1 MKFLL
6 IALLGITTAFAQSEP
21 VTRIKGDNDAS
32 FKIAPNLKVPYK
44 QATKINSTTARI
56 ETGNGNMLPD
66 PSFESGVL
74 PSNVIPTTAGEYAV
88 ACEGSGTRGIET
100 NVLAND
106 GTKVLKLMYGAGIGV
121 GVGRCGIYFKVPDN
135 LIGTNVELSFTG
147 AVKYGT
153 TICARSVQSISPFAT
168 QDGHCITTNDGVADK
183 NKSFVFSITPIYDV
197 VYLYFTKP
205 NGDTATGTYRQ
216 AYIDTIY
223 IGKPKSDEAIVA
235 KFDNTTGWTP
245 CTFSTLAWSGL
256 GTVTND
262 LECKRDKDDLRISGT
277 ITVGTTSAA
286 IPTIPMPT
294 NYGTINHIYKA
305 NKRVGIY
312 INNESSAYH
321 GGAVL
326 SYTGNT
332 LAFADRATIGSFTL
346 QALTPTN
353 NGSNVSANG
362 AKVSL
367 ELSIP
372 IAEWSSQTNT
382 ALVACQEGPLK
393 CYDDFTTHITTT
405 SGVIDSTKN
414 MPVIAPWFT
423 SCTAANP
430 TVCTINPAF
439 NLINP
444 LSCDA
449 DYLGSGGGQ
458 AYIAQVVGST
468 TTQVSIVTFASTN
481 GANVASLKF
490 KLSCSKVD
498 GDRRNPNTT
507 VTPMSDMNDVKSTE
521 WVVGYDHIDNKPIY
535 QRCHKVVS
543 NVTTDNVTLATWPAN
558 LNPVNVMEN
567 GNAAGVWEFNGGNS
581 SSFGTASIL
590 YVRATGVVRSWISGS
605 HTLRAGSKSCLQY
618 TK

>member
-1 MKFLL
+1 MKYFTLVL
-6 IALLGITTAFAQSEP
+6 ILFSLNVFAGFPPTT
-21 VTRIKGDNDAS
+21 IKGDKTSKKETFFDLEV
-32 FKIAPNLKVPYK
+32 PNK
-44 QATKINSTTARI
+44 QATKISANKYRI

-74 PSNVIPTTAGEYAV
+74 PSNAVPTTAGEYGV

-100 NVLAND
+100 NALAND
-106 GTKVLKLMYGAGIGV
+106 GTKVLKLMYGAGVGV

-153 TICARSVQSISPFAT
+153 TICARSMQSASPFAT
-168 QDGHCITTNDGVADK
+168 QDGNCLTTNDDVADK

-205 NGDTATGTYRQ
+205 NDDTATGTYRQ
-216 AYIDTIY
+216 AYIDTIH

-235 KFDNTTGWTP
+235 KFDNTTGWIP
-245 CTFSTLAWSGL
+245 CTFSTLSWGGY
-256 GTVTND
+256 GTVTNN
-262 LECKRDKDDLRISGT
+262 LECKRDKDSLKIRGNFVNGTVSG
-277 ITVGTTSAA
+277 SNLFF
-286 IPTIPMPT
+286 PMPT
-294 NYGTINHIYKA
+294 NFGVINAVKNSANYSVGNNFRANATQFSLQNYFVNSTVGDNNIYSSGSIIA
-305 NKRVGIY
+305 AAVNPMVNVVG
-312 INNESSAYH
+312 
-321 GGAVL
+321 
-326 SYTGNT
+326 TGNVST
-332 LAFADRATIGSFTL
+332 GERIVINGE
-346 QALTPTN
+346 LT
-353 NGSNVSANG
+353 
-362 AKVSL
+362 
-367 ELSIP
+367 IP
-372 IAEWSSQTNT
+372 ISEWSSHMNG
-382 ALVACQEGPLK
+382 AFVACTEGPFK

-414 MPVIAPWFT
+414 TPVIAPWFT

-449 DYLGSGGGQ
+449 DYLGSGSGQ

-498 GDRRNPNTT
+498 GDRRNPNNT

-521 WVVGYDHIDNKPIY
+521 WGVGWNHIDSKPIY
-535 QRCHKVVS
+535 KRCYKVPSDITSSGSV
-543 NVTTDNVTLATWPAN
+543 VTWPAS
-558 LNPVNVMEN
+558 LNPIDVPNTYLNQWILMS
-567 GNAAGVWEFNGGNS
+567 GGDALA
-581 SSFGTASIL
+581 TANT
-590 YVRATGVVRSWISGS
+590 YYDRATGIVSTAISGGTKLGANT
-605 HTLRAGSKSCLQY
+605 TLCMKY
-618 TK
+618 VK